1 MSVTNTSF
9 TKLSIKM
16 RLFFILTT
24 LVLGFA
30 IFGYATHK
38 AMNTLN
44 VNGPIYQRIVQGKDI
59 IADVLPPPEYILE
72 SYTVALQLSVVTTPL
87 EIETLITRFQA
98 LKTEYDSRHQ
108 YWLGQSLEQELKAT
122 LLDKSYQEAKN
133 FYTEADQHFL
143 PAIKAGNRENWLAS
157 LQNMRKSY
165 EQHRLGID
173 EVVSYTSK
181 RNAQDELQAH
191 QTITSYNVALL
202 SIFLISIFLA
212 IGVTLIITHGIL
224 NSLRSVRDLANS
236 IAGGDLNSKIDATQ
250 RHEIGEIF
258 RSMNALQQQ
267 LFDRSAGTQ
276 KLIDE
281 STRLK
286 MAMDN
291 ISVNV
296 MVADSGR
303 NIIYM
308 NPAVL
313 RMLHS
318 AETDIKKS
326 LPHFDV
332 NKLMGTNIDSFHK
345 NPAHQKGMLANL
357 SGTHK
362 AEINIA
368 GHIFSLTA
376 NPITDAEGQR
386 LGTVVEWLDR
396 TAEILVE
403 QEVTSVVS
411 AAVAGDFTHQVS
423 EQNKQGFSLLLAQ
436 SINKLLA
443 TNATSLADL
452 ARVLDALSSGDLT
465 STIDEDYAGTYGQLK
480 DSTNATVAN
489 LRQSI
494 SEIKDSITSISMASK
509 EIAAGNNDLSHRT
522 EEQASSLEQTAA
534 SMQEL
539 TSTVKHNSD
548 NAKHANE
555 LAVSATE
562 IAGKGVQV
570 VGQVVD
576 TMESIHESSRKIVDI
591 ISVIDGIAFQTN
603 ILALNAAVEAA
614 RAGEQGRGFA
624 VVAGE
629 VRNLAQRAAAA
640 AGEIKGL
647 IGNSVEQIEDGTRL
661 VTHAGKTM
669 EDIVNSIRGVT
680 VIMSQIASA
689 SIQQTS
695 GIEQVNLAIGQMDDV
710 TQQNA
715 ALVEQAAA
723 AAESLEEQTQNLN
736 STVGQFIVDSHGAGQ
751 SKIITYPTAK
761 NIATTPTKANAQ
773 PQKVASS
780 NQEWEEF

>member
-1 MSVTNTSF
+1 MNDQEDLLKPIRTKVDGVMMATVTFVFMVTVIVGFIYEEIAFSLTVGIPAVVMPFLIWRASPGTLLSRLAMASAFVIQIAIQIQASHGLIEMHFGVFVILAFLLAYRDWRAIVFAAALIAVHHLSCNFLQAAQQDVWIFRNGANLGVVLLHAAYVVFESV
-9 TKLSIKM
+9 
-16 RLFFILTT
+16 ILVF
-24 LVLGFA
+24 LAVQL
-30 IFGYATHK
+30 
-38 AMNTLN
+38 
-44 VNGPIYQRIVQGKDI
+44 RIEGV
-59 IADVLPPPEYILE
+59 E
-72 SYTVALQLSVVTTPL
+72 SATVAFLAKRIGEGDLSTNIVTT
-87 EIETLITRFQA
+87 Q
-98 LKTEYDSRHQ
+98 KD
-108 YWLGQSLEQELKAT
+108 
-122 LLDKSYQEAKN
+122 
-133 FYTEADQHFL
+133 
-143 PAIKAGNRENWLAS
+143 
-157 LQNMRKSY
+157 
-165 EQHRLGID
+165 
-173 EVVSYTSK
+173 
-181 RNAQDELQAH
+181 
-191 QTITSYNVALL
+191 
-202 SIFLISIFLA
+202 
-212 IGVTLIITHGIL
+212 
-224 NSLRSVRDLANS
+224 AN
-236 IAGGDLNSKIDATQ
+236 GGML
-250 RHEIGEIF
+250 H
-258 RSMNALQQQ
+258 SMKMMQQQ
-267 LFDRSAGTQ
+267 LLERISANQ
-276 KLIDE
+276 QLLE
-281 STRLK
+281 QSTRLK

-296 MVADSGR
+296 MVADSAR

-332 NKLMGTNIDSFHK
+332 NKLMGANIDSFHK

-357 SGTHK
+357 VGTHK

-396 TAEILVE
+396 TAEILIE
-403 QEVTSVVS
+403 QEVTNVVG

-480 DSTNATVAN
+480 DSTNATVGN

-494 SEIKDSITSISMASK
+494 SDIKDAIISISMASK

-562 IAGKGVQV
+562 IAGKGVEV

-640 AGEIKGL
+640 AGEIKAL

-689 SIQQTS
+689 SVQQTS
-695 GIEQVNLAIGQMDDV
+695 GIEQVNLAIGQMDEV

-736 STVGQFIVDSHGAGQ
+736 STVGQFIVDSHGAGR

-761 NIATTPTKANAQ
+761 NIATTPTKAKAQ
-773 PQKVASS
+773 PQKVASN

>member
-1 MSVTNTSF
+1 MSIADNSF
-9 TKLSIKM
+9 KQLSIKT
-16 RLFFILTT
+16 RLFIILAT

-30 IFGYATHK
+30 VFGYAALK

-72 SYTVALQLSVVTTPL
+72 SYAVALQLSGTTNSS
-87 EIETLITRFQA
+87 EIDALITRFQA
-98 LKTEYDSRHQ
+98 LKAEYDSRHQ
-108 YWLGQSLEQELKAT
+108 YWLEQSLEQELQT
-122 LLDKSYQEAKN
+122 SLLENSYQAAQSFYNEA
-133 FYTEADQHFL
+133 EQHFL
-143 PAIKAGNRENWLAS
+143 PAIKAGNRENWLSS
-157 LQNMRKSY
+157 LQNMRKAY
-165 EQHRLGID
+165 EQHRLKID
-173 EVVSYTSK
+173 EVVSFTSK
-181 RNAQDELQAH
+181 RNSQDELQAR
-191 QTITSYNVALL
+191 QTITSYNTALL
-202 SIFLISIFLA
+202 SIFLFSVILA
-212 IGVTLIITHGIL
+212 IGVTLIISHGIL
-224 NSLRSVRDLANS
+224 NSLRSVRDLADS
-236 IAGGDLNSKIDATQ
+236 ISAGNLNSRIDTTQ
-250 RHEIGEIF
+250 RDEIGEIF
-258 RSMNALQQQ
+258 CSMNTMQQQ
-267 LFDRSAGTQ
+267 LFDRNVGAK

-291 ISVNV
+291 ISVNI
-296 MVADSGR
+296 MVADSER

-313 RMLHS
+313 RMMHS
-318 AETDIKKS
+318 SKDDIKKS

-332 NKLMGTNIDSFHK
+332 HKLMGANIDSFHK
-345 NPAHQKGMLANL
+345 DPAHQKGMLANL
-357 SGTHK
+357 VGTHK
-362 AEINIA
+362 TEINIA

-376 NPITDAEGQR
+376 NPITDTEGQR

-396 TAEILVE
+396 TAEILIE
-403 QEVTSVVS
+403 QEVTNVVS

-423 EQNKQGFSLLLAQ
+423 EQSKQGFSLLLAQ

-452 ARVLDALSSGDLT
+452 ARVLDALSTGDLT
-465 STIDEDYAGTYGQLK
+465 TNISEDYAGTYGQLK
-480 DSTNATVAN
+480 DSTNATVDN
-489 LRQSI
+489 LRQLI
-494 SEIKDSITSISMASK
+494 GEIKDSIASISMAAK

-522 EEQASSLEQTAA
+522 EEQASSLEETAA

-555 LAVSATE
+555 LAVSASD
-562 IAGKGVQV
+562 IAGKGVEV
-570 VGQVVD
+570 VDQVVD
-576 TMESIHESSRKIVDI
+576 TMESIHASSRKIVDI

-647 IGNSVEQIEDGTRL
+647 ICNSVEQIENGTRL

-680 VIMSQIASA
+680 VIMSGIASA
-689 SIQQTS
+689 SVQQTS

-736 STVGQFIVDSHGAGQ
+736 RTVEQFVVNSHGTAR
-751 SKIITYPTAK
+751 SKTVAYPATK
-761 NIATTPTKANAQ
+761 NIATLPPKAKAQ
-773 PQKVASS
+773 PQKVTG
-780 NQEWEEF
+780 NEDWEEF